1 MIWDNKSQQSKW
13 SEIAYWQMGLLSI
26 KDWINEQWIAYEKI
40 LVTLPN
46 HRNKQLV
53 YPNSATKRHVRKIKR
68 AIRTRIALNLIR

>member
-40 LVTLPN
+40 PGN
-46 HRNKQLV
+46 
-53 YPNSATKRHVRKIKR
+53 PTKPQE
-68 AIRTRIALNLIR
+68 